1 MSITNATNS
10 ATINLNQLSNPTNM
24 PGNQPTQASSSNQI
38 DQEISLTDQIPLLT
52 TNTTSSI
59 TATNLA
65 TINRNQI
72 SNATNMPGN
81 QTTSTSDL
89 NLIWNV
95 DIHSTISINP
105 IATTNN
111 NSPTHP
117 TTFIQ
122 ISDQEQTI
130 VQQSFD
136 TSPNTNNTSSPT

>member
-1 MSITNATNS
+1 MPHSIKNHAKRQK
-10 ATINLNQLSNPTNM
+10 I
-24 PGNQPTQASSSNQI
+24 SNQI

-81 QTTSTSDL
+81 QPTQASDP
-89 NLIWNV
+89 NLIGNV

-105 IATTNN
+105 IATTRN

-122 ISDQEQTI
+122 ISDKEETI
-130 VQQSFD
+130 VQQSLD
-136 TSPNTNNTSSPT
+136 TSPNTNNASSPTNLTFFWKILN